1 MKIKLSYQPSIK
13 GFAIND
19 ILGVEYAKNL
29 KLISDMELI
38 VVADLKKNSFRL
50 GFYNLSDSKVVST
63 SKGDQK
69 VLVIVDDK
77 GKKEIFKEADIRV
90 LRFLKKEM
98 PLA

>member
-13 GFAIND
+13 GFAID
-19 ILGVEYAKNL
+19 DVLGVEYTKNL

-50 GFYNLSDSKVVST
+50 GFYNLNESKTVST
-63 SKGDQK
+63 SQGDQK
-69 VLVIVDDK
+69 MLVIMDDK
-77 GKKEIFKEADIRV
+77 GKKEVFKESDIRV

-98 PLA
+98 PA